1 MGAMQQSDPAY
12 ERGLPSNVFAERMV
26 LGAVLMNDSAFVSVA
41 AALVPE
47 DFSLEKHRRIFQR
60 MLDIHGRDE
69 RIDRVTLANELM
81 RHGELESVDAL
92 SYLVSLDEGLPEL
105 YNLESYVGIVR
116 DKSLLRQVIFTSQEL
131 MHRCYLG
138 EEGPAEIIQSAQ
150 NTLLG
155 LSQAQAKDEL
165 VSAAQVFERAEGGLD
180 GFLDPARRVHGASTG
195 FLRLDEMT
203 GGLRG
208 GELFILAARPAM
220 GKTAMALNIA
230 LHIATNRSRPRAV
243 AVFSLEMSK
252 ESLMT
257 RLICSRA
264 RVNQQRFRV
273 GHLDR
278 EERSR
283 LTMAAAD
290 LFEAPLYIDDSSST
304 TLMDVN
310 AKLRKLQSQL
320 QASGQELGL
329 VVVDYLQLMPT
340 PNLGRNANRTLE
352 VGALSRGMKLMAK
365 ELNVPFLVLSQLSRA
380 PEQRLGDHR
389 PQLSDLRESG
399 SIEQD
404 ADMVWFVYREDYYV
418 ASREPKQPVDG
429 DDAKVHDAH
438 AAWAAEME
446 RVHGLAELIVAKQ
459 RHGAPGKVRLR
470 FESRI
475 TRFSD
480 LAPAEMQDDR

>member
-1 MGAMQQSDPAY
+1 MKDVPLPPRQRDPTMPTMQQNDPAY
-12 ERGLPSNVFAERMV
+12 ERGLPSNVYAERMV
-26 LGAVLMNDSAFVSVA
+26 LGAILMNDAAFVTA
-41 AALVPE
+41 AAGLQVE

-81 RHGELESVDAL
+81 RHGELESVDGL

-138 EEGPAEIIQSAQ
+138 EEGPDSIIEAAQ
-150 NTLLG
+150 NTLMG

-180 GFLDPARRVHGASTG
+180 GFLDPSRRVHGTSTG
-195 FLRLDEMT
+195 FIRFDEMT

-220 GKTAMALNIA
+220 GKTAMALNMA
-230 LHIATNRSRPRAV
+230 LHIATNRSQPKAV

-278 EERSR
+278 DERSR
-283 LTMAAAD
+283 LTMAASD
-290 LFEAPLYIDDSSST
+290 LFEAPLYIDDSSAT

-310 AKLRKLQSQL
+310 AKLRKLRGQL
-320 QASGQELGL
+320 AASGQQLGM

-365 ELNVPFLVLSQLSRA
+365 ELEVPFLVLSQLSRA

-404 ADMVWFVYREDYYV
+404 ADLVGFIFRPEVYQKEREDLRGV
-418 ASREPKQPVDG
+418 
-429 DDAKVHDAH
+429 
-438 AAWAAEME
+438 
-446 RVHGLAELIVAKQ
+446 AELILAKQ
-459 RHGAPGKVRLR
+459 RNGPTGKISLVFLHEYTK
-470 FESRI
+470 FEN
-475 TRFSD
+475 
-480 LAPAEMQDDR
+480 PADDFVDDSMGE

>member
-1 MGAMQQSDPAY
+1 MQQNDPAY
-12 ERGLPSNVFAERMV
+12 ERGLPSNVYAERMV
-26 LGAVLMNDSAFVSVA
+26 LGAVLMNDAAFVTVA
-41 AALVPE
+41 AGLVVE

-81 RHGELESVDAL
+81 RHGELESVDGL

-105 YNLESYVGIVR
+105 YNLESYIGIVK

-131 MHRCYLG
+131 MHRAYLG
-138 EEGPAEIIQSAQ
+138 EDGPSAIIESGQ
-150 NTLLG
+150 NTLMG
-155 LSQAQAKDEL
+155 LSQAQAKDDL
-165 VSAAQVFERAEGGLD
+165 LSASQVFERAPGGLD
-180 GFLDPARRVHGASTG
+180 GFLDPASRVQGTSTG
-195 FLRLDEMT
+195 FLRFDEMT

-208 GELFILAARPAM
+208 GELIILAARPAM
-220 GKTAMALNIA
+220 GKTAMALNMA
-230 LHIATNRSRPRAV
+230 LHIATNRVNPKAV

-278 EERSR
+278 DERSR
-283 LTMAAAD
+283 LTMAASD
-290 LFEAPLYIDDSSST
+290 LFEAPLYLDDSSAT
-304 TLMDVN
+304 TLLDVN
-310 AKLRKLQSQL
+310 AKLRKLKSQL
-320 QASGQELGL
+320 MTVGQELGL

-340 PNLGRNANRTLE
+340 PNMGRNANRTLE

-365 ELNVPFLVLSQLSRA
+365 ELDVPFLVLSQLSRA

-404 ADMVWFVYREDYYV
+404 ADMVGFIFRPEVYQKEREDLRGV
-418 ASREPKQPVDG
+418 
-429 DDAKVHDAH
+429 
-438 AAWAAEME
+438 
-446 RVHGLAELIVAKQ
+446 AELILAKQ
-459 RHGAPGKVRLR
+459 RNGPTGKVPLVFLHEYTK
-470 FESRI
+470 FEN
-475 TRFSD
+475 
-480 LAPAEMQDDR
+480 PADDFGDAGMEE